1 MMKLNKDK
9 WEKVILGDVC
19 EKAKTIDIRKQTG
32 SFNYIDIGSIDSS
45 LKRINLIQ
53 TIFWTEASSR
63 ARQIVKKYDT
73 LFSTVRVNLERIA
86 LITDD
91 IPNAIA
97 STGFTVIRSNE
108 KVNPIFLFY
117 VCSSPNFITK
127 LAALQKGT
135 AYPAVTDKIVFNQ
148 EIPLPPFKEQ
158 NLIASL
164 FKSIET
170 IIEQV
175 EIQKKNLKLLRKNL
189 INKLS
194 KKSFHFGNL
203 IQKSKCK
210 EISIREVANEISD
223 RTDNPSTSGFEKFVG
238 LEDFESGE
246 LKIQKYSST
255 EKLIS
260 AMKLFKSGDILF
272 ARRNAYLKRA
282 SIVDFDGVCSGDAI
296 VMRAIK
302 TIIEPLYLVLIMN
315 TDEFW
320 DFAISNAAGTM
331 SKRVKWRDLSTYMFN
346 LPDLNTQKKI
356 LNVFQQLQ
364 TTQEQLKHQKTIL
377 KTLKQ
382 KLLNEV
388 LG

>member
-9 WEKVILGDVC
+9 WE
-19 EKAKTIDIRKQTG
+19 
-32 SFNYIDIGSIDSS
+32 
-45 LKRINLIQ
+45 
-53 TIFWTEASSR
+53 
-63 ARQIVKKYDT
+63 IVKFEKIVSNISERVEPNNTNLDKYIG
-73 LFSTVRVNLERIA
+73 LEHLDSGNSKIKRFGTPKEVIGTK
-86 LITDD
+86 LKIYKGD
-91 IPNAIA
+91 IIFGKRRAYQRKAAVVDFNAICSA
-97 STGFTVIRSNE
+97 HSMVLRANENVIVKDYLLCFIHSDMFMNRAIEISE
-108 KVNPIFLFY
+108 GSL
-117 VCSSPNFITK
+117 SPTIKWKT
-127 LAALQKGT
+127 LAK
-135 AYPAVTDKIVFNQ
+135 Q
-148 EIPLPPFKEQ
+148 EFPLPYIEEQ
-158 NLIASL
+158 KIIASL
-164 FKSIET
+164 FKSIEIT
-170 IIEQV
+170 IEQL
-175 EIQKKNLKLLRKNL
+175 ELQEKNLKLLRKNL

-203 IQKSKCK
+203 IEKSKCK
-210 EISIREVANEISD
+210 EFSIGEVANEIPD

-246 LKIQKYSST
+246 LNIQKYSST
-255 EKLIS
+255 EKLVS

-282 SIVDFDGVCSGDAI
+282 SLVDFDGVCSGDAI

-331 SKRVKWRDLSTYMFN
+331 SKRVKWRDLATYIFN
-346 LPDLNTQKKI
+346 LPDLNTQKNI
-356 LNVFQQLQ
+356 LEIFQQLQ
-364 TTQEQLKHQKTIL
+364 TTQEQLKQQKTTL